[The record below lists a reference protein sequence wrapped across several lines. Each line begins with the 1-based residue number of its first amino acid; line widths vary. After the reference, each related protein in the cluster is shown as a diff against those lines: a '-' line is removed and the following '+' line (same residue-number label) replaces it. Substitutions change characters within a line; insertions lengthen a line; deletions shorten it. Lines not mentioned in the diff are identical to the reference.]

1 MWTRVVGK
9 LLALFGLYAIILAGM
24 AMRFSGQKNSSS
36 FNLSMAELGF
46 VTAAFIVTGV
56 WLVTRRPKQPLE

>member
-36 FNLSMAELGF
+36 FNLSLVELGV
-46 VTAAFIVTGV
+46 VTMAFIAMAV
-56 WLVTRRPKQPLE
+56 WLVTRRPTPPLE